1 MPILPPRNETPAIA
15 DKMYATADIKGPQPS
30 RPSLD
35 FVTLL
40 QLLQIFID
48 YKLILFD
55 IKTLLIFSI
64 DLTWYQNLVHFQ

>member
-15 DKMYATADIKGPQPS
+15 DKMHATADIKGPQPS
-30 RPSLD
+30 RLSLD

-64 DLTWYQNLVHFQ
+64 DLT